1 MSDVTKMNQYEQMKE
16 KLLQQVDDVHRQG
29 ERLRQKY
36 PQYEDIGIQMMK
48 TSERLYRL
56 CNDGLFAIALS
67 AQFQSGK
74 STTCNVFAEGREVCP
89 TGNGG
94 GGIRTS
100 SCSVQLANQSET
112 EPDLALIEWLS
123 PEELDSALNDAL
135 GRTASDKPLSLARS
149 EDIRT
154 AWKEAAGIM
163 DNYIRNPGEMDL
175 KQQDGMK
182 QALLILTYHQDRNL
196 EKLRTQKSFTL
207 TEARRYLSFPEDLS
221 QRWERVRH
229 AYGEREDLRDSLSR
243 EFGLEDALYAFIS
256 RASFYTDSE
265 YLGRLGAVV
274 VDTPGLN
281 MSENDTRVAL
291 AAMQSASA
299 IFWFFNGEKELSS
312 EDKESLRMIR
322 EAKLASK
329 VFFGINFKGPQ
340 KKQVEQNI
348 LTELQAM
355 GYNEPHQRTFLR
367 YNAFLAQRAKQG
379 LLLLA
384 GKLDRLSMEAILKYA
399 RDNNLPVMLDVG
411 EVDLDE
417 CTTSADGRFLQVKD
431 GNKNINIPMDQVVA
445 AAWVS
450 STEIA
455 MRAVR
460 AEGYRDFEKLGLCEA
475 SVQLALNASH
485 WNETM
490 RDIND
495 YIIKNRG
502 RAMLIGQVL
511 NPILDD
517 LQVIEV
523 RLRQDETNAKAN
535 ADEMQKAYD
544 DALAAYQ
551 SFCDKSTGIIDQYIS
566 SDWDQ
571 AIADDIYE
579 KVLLMSAGNAATKAA
594 KELSLNQSMIKS
606 LGDVGTRLR
615 NRVGDLF
622 GIDRAKSKL
631 ESQSER
637 IIQNALSD
645 QIQLLYT
652 AWTGQFEDSQLYRT
666 IVKGNVENVTLRM
679 KDLWNSMNLDAND
692 LLSATKKCM
701 DANLPEG
708 TFSQDAQVIQLS
720 AERLSGI
727 LDTPNDL
734 GGSLLNAMKGIG
746 AGYGTMVGLAAI
758 YLYVLPVDFVIPG
771 AAELIAIVGI
781 IVGALVNHFASQITK
796 DNRLAKQAAKLE
808 IEIKNQLL
816 KDKPKLT
823 KQLIEGKDS
832 HSGVRMFRLFYEAAF
847 KDALDKAMGSL
858 REDSERALKQA
869 RKSDEERRKIGQT
882 AREIRETLINPTT
895 ASAAELRG
903 EIEEICG

>member
-1 MSDVTKMNQYEQMKE
+1 MSEITKMNQYEQMKE

-29 ERLRQKY
+29 EQLRQKY

-56 CNDGLFAIALS
+56 CNDGLFAIALG

-74 STTCNVFAEGREVCP
+74 STTCNVFAEGREVCT

-112 EPDLALIEWLS
+112 EPELALIEWLS

-149 EDIRT
+149 EDVRT

-182 QALLILTYHQDRNL
+182 QALLILAYHQDRNL

-229 AYGEREDLRDSLSR
+229 AYGKREDLRDSLSR
-243 EFGLEDALYAFIS
+243 EFCLEDALYAFIS

-355 GYNEPHQRTFLR
+355 GYNEPHQRTLLR

-431 GNKNINIPMDQVVA
+431 KNIPMDQVVA

-450 STEIA
+450 STENA
-455 MRAVR
+455 MRDIR
-460 AEGYRDFEKLGLCEA
+460 AEGYRDFEELGLCEA
-475 SVQLALNASH
+475 SVQLALNASR

-517 LQVIEV
+517 LHVIEA
-523 RLRQDETNAKAN
+523 RLKQDEANAKAN

-551 SFCDKSTGIIDQYIS
+551 TFCDESAGIIDQYIS

-579 KVLLMSAGNAATKAA
+579 KVLLTSAGNAATVAA
-594 KELSLNQSMIKS
+594 KELSQNQSLIKS
-606 LGDVGTRLR
+606 LGDVGTKLR
-615 NRVGDLF
+615 NRVGGFF
-622 GIDRAKSKL
+622 GMDHAKSKL
-631 ESQSER
+631 EAQSER
-637 IIQNALSD
+637 IIQNALRD

-652 AWTGQFEDSQLYRT
+652 AWTEDFEDSLLYRT
-666 IVKGNVENVTLRM
+666 IVKGNVENVMLRM

-701 DANLPEG
+701 DASLPKG
-708 TFSQDAQVIQLS
+708 TFSEDAQQIQLS

-758 YLYVLPVDFVIPG
+758 YLYVLPMDFVIPG
-771 AAELIAIVGI
+771 AAEIIAIVGI
-781 IVGALVNHFASQITK
+781 IVGALVNHFASEKTK

-808 IEIKNQLL
+808 SEIKDQLL

-847 KDALDKAMGSL
+847 KDALDKAMNSL
-858 REDSERALKQA
+858 KKDSERALEQA
-869 RKSDEERRKIGQT
+869 RKSDEERKKIGQT
-882 AREIRETLINPTT
+882 AREIREKLINPTT

>member
-1 MSDVTKMNQYEQMKE
+1 MLNATKMNQYEQLKE
-16 KLLQQVDDVHRQG
+16 KLLQQVDNVRRQG
-29 ERLRQKY
+29 EQLKQKY

-100 SCSVQLANQSET
+100 SCSVQLANQSEE
-112 EPDLALIEWLS
+112 EPDLAVIEWLS

-135 GRTASDKPLSLARS
+135 GRTASDKPLSLAQS
-149 EDIRT
+149 EDVKA
-154 AWKEAAGIM
+154 AWKEVAGIM
-163 DNYIRNPGEMDL
+163 DYYTKNPGEMDL

-182 QALLILTYHQDRNL
+182 QALLILSYHQDRNL
-196 EKLRTQKSFTL
+196 ARIRTQKSFTL
-207 TEARRYLSFPEDLS
+207 TEARRYLSFPEDLA
-221 QRWERVRH
+221 QRWERVRK
-229 AYGEREDLRDSLSR
+229 AFDAGEALTDSVSR
-243 EFGLEDALYAFIS
+243 EFCLEDALYAFIS

-265 YLGRLGAVV
+265 YLGLLGAVV

-281 MSENDTRVAL
+281 MSENDTKVAL

-312 EDKESLRMIR
+312 EDRESLQMIR

-340 KKQVEQNI
+340 KKQVEQSI

-355 GYNEPHQRTFLR
+355 GYNEPHQQMLLH

-384 GKLDRLSMEAILKYA
+384 GKLDRLSMEAILQYA
-399 RDNNLPVMLDVG
+399 RSNELPVMLNGG

-417 CTTSADGRFLQVKD
+417 CTTSADGRFLLTN
-431 GNKNINIPMDQVVA
+431 GENIPIDQAVA
-445 AAWVS
+445 AAWVA
-450 STEIA
+450 STEDV
-455 MRAVR
+455 MHRVR
-460 AEGYRDFEKLGLCEA
+460 AEGYRDFEKLGLCEE
-475 SVQLALNASH
+475 SVQLALNASR

-490 RDIND
+490 QDIND

-511 NPILDD
+511 TPILDD
-517 LQVIEV
+517 LHIIEA
-523 RLRQDETNAKAN
+523 RLKQNEANAEAN
-535 ADEMQKAYD
+535 ADQMQKAYD
-544 DALAAYQ
+544 DALAAYKT
-551 SFCDKSTGIIDQYIS
+551 FCDKSTGIIDQYIS

-579 KVLLMSAGNAATKAA
+579 KVLLTSVSNAATKAA
-594 KELSLNQSMIKS
+594 KELSQNQSMIKS
-606 LGDVGTRLR
+606 LGDLGTKLR
-615 NRVGDLF
+615 NRVGGWF
-622 GIDRAKSKL
+622 GIDHAKSKL
-631 ESQSER
+631 EAQSER
-637 IIQNALSD
+637 IIQNALRE

-652 AWTGQFEDSQLYRT
+652 AWTEHFEDSQLYRT
-666 IVKGNVENVTLRM
+666 LVKGNVENVTLRM
-679 KDLWNSMNLDAND
+679 KDLWNSMNLDDND
-692 LLSATKKCM
+692 LLSAAKRCM
-701 DANLPEG
+701 DANLPKG
-708 TFSQDAQVIQLS
+708 TFSQDAQLIQLS

-746 AGYGTMVGLAAI
+746 AGYGAMVGLTAI
-758 YLYVLPVDFVIPG
+758 YLFVLPVDFVIPG
-771 AAELIAIVGI
+771 AAEIIAIVGI
-781 IVGALVNHFASQITK
+781 IVGALVNYFASQKTK
-796 DNRLAKQAAKLE
+796 DNRLAKQAAKLQS
-808 IEIKNQLL
+808 EIKNQLL
-816 KDKPKLT
+816 QDKPKLT
-823 KQLIEGKDS
+823 KQLIDGKGS
-832 HSGVRMFRLFYEAAF
+832 QGGVRMFRLFYEAAF
-847 KDALDKAMGSL
+847 KDALDKAMNSL
-858 REDSERALKQA
+858 QVDSERALDQA
-869 RKSDEERRKIGQT
+869 RKSDEERKKIGQT
-882 AREIRETLINPTT
+882 AREIREKLINPTT
-895 ASAAELRG
+895 ASASELRS